1 MDTVQKRHGW
11 DCGVKLYGTTL
22 FEIGMPMRVPTRN
35 TPKNTLCHAKL
46 NPYGQPEKN
55 SGGLV
60 RTVPFLEKFPRDW
73 GGYFGEQTAYCSF
86 S

>member
-1 MDTVQKRHGW
+1 MEIDIVRKRHSWG
-11 DCGVKLYGTTL
+11 GRVKLYGTTL
-22 FEIGMPMRVPTRN
+22 FEIGMPRRAPTRN

-60 RTVPFLEKFPRDW
+60 RTVPFFEKFLRDG
-73 GGYFGEQTAYCSF
+73 GGYFGEQTA
-86 S
+86 